1 MNIKYILLYY
11 AGAVVEVNVDNDKNF
26 KGLFFQD
33 PQMISC
39 FQAYPELLCVD
50 ATYKLL
56 NLGLPTYL
64 FHSEDSNGQS
74 EIVAVSLL
82 VSEDAE
88 GITWMF
94 KAFKKFNVAW
104 ESTRVIMA
112 DKDIQER
119 DVFKCC
125 MPQAMILIC
134 LFHTLRSF
142 RREITCEKMGI
153 TSGQRNLCLEL
164 IQKMAYSMSETDYNS
179 IYEQFVSSVP
189 KLILEYFN
197 KNWHDIRHEW
207 VHGLKFSCGNFLNS
221 TNNRLE
227 SINGKLKQVIDRNSS
242 LEDFLFHFFCILTA
256 LRTERDHKAAVMFQ
270 KVRVCPFPKDSAEY
284 SYSQLLTSYA
294 FTFVNKQLKLIDK
307 VKNFEEVEEG
317 YVCQTSEGSRNV
329 NLSDCSCTFRT

>member
-1 MNIKYILLYY
+1 MYY

-50 ATYKLL
+50 ATYNLL

-64 FHSEDSNGQS
+64 FLGEDSNGQS

-82 VSEDAE
+82 ISEDAE
-88 GITWMF
+88 GITWMLE
-94 KAFKKFNVAW
+94 AFKKFNVAW
-104 ESTRVIMA
+104 ESTRVIIA

-119 DVFKCC
+119 DVFKRCI
-125 MPQAMILIC
+125 PQAMILIC
-134 LFHTLRSF
+134 LFHMLRSF

-179 IYEQFVSSVP
+179 IYEQLVSSVP

-197 KNWHDIRHEW
+197 KN
-207 VHGLKFSCGNFLNS
+207 
-221 TNNRLE
+221 
-227 SINGKLKQVIDRNSS
+227 
-242 LEDFLFHFFCILTA
+242 
-256 LRTERDHKAAVMFQ
+256 
-270 KVRVCPFPKDSAEY
+270 
-284 SYSQLLTSYA
+284 
-294 FTFVNKQLKLIDK
+294 
-307 VKNFEEVEEG
+307 
-317 YVCQTSEGSRNV
+317 
-329 NLSDCSCTFRT
+329 